1 MTGRDSMKHT
11 NPRSPKLQGRKASDR
26 LQSGASMI
34 EVLVAILLVSVG
46 LLGIA
51 GLSGATFSYN
61 KVSQMRLTGIAL
73 ANELADRARVNV
85 YGYDLGNY
93 NIALADDFATNPVT
107 VPDANLDLDP
117 SVAANATT
125 LATNLADADVD
136 QFLRNVR
143 NRLPQGDAVVI
154 SRPGATT
161 RDLDVWLLWQEPTTN
176 AADAATDK
184 GDFSLFGS
192 TQGNCPA
199 NLTTAQAAVFS
210 CMYFKVGL

>member
-1 MTGRDSMKHT
+1 MRHET
-11 NPRSPKLQGRKASDR
+11 
-26 LQSGASMI
+26 GASMI
-34 EVLVAILLVSVG
+34 EVLVSILLVSVG

-51 GLSGATFSYN
+51 GLSGATFGYN

-73 ANELADRARVNV
+73 ANDLADRARVNV

-93 NIALADDFATNPVT
+93 NIALDDDFATTAVA
-107 VPDANLDLDP
+107 VPDTNLNLDP
-117 SVAANATT
+117 SVSANATS
-125 LATNLADADVD
+125 LATSLAAADVD

-154 SRPGATT
+154 SRPAATT
-161 RDLDVWLLWQEPTTN
+161 RDLDVWLLWQEPTTSG
-176 AADAATDK
+176 TDVDSDR

-199 NLTTAQAAVFS
+199 SLTPEEAAVYS